1 MVRDEVGVVGQI
13 DLEAALSDLEGIVT
27 KLEEGG
33 ISLEESLALFERGM
47 KLVSLCQGKL
57 DSAEQRIESLT
68 GKLPEDLMA
77 LSNKP

>member
-1 MVRDEVGVVGQI
+1 MARYEI
-13 DLEAALSDLEGIVT
+13 DLEAALSDLEGIVS
-27 KLEEGG
+27 KLEDGG

-77 LSNKP
+77 LGNKP

>member
-1 MVRDEVGVVGQI
+1 MARDEI
-13 DLEAALSDLEGIVT
+13 DLEAALSDLEGIVA

-77 LSNKP
+77 LGNKP

>member
-1 MVRDEVGVVGQI
+1 MSRDEI
-13 DLEAALSDLEGIVT
+13 DLEVALSDLEGRVA
-27 KLEEGG
+27 KLEDGG

-57 DSAEQRIESLT
+57 DMASQRIESLT

-77 LSNKP
+77 MGNKP

>member
-1 MVRDEVGVVGQI
+1 MARDEI
-13 DLEAALSDLEGIVT
+13 DLEAALSDLEGIVA

-57 DSAEQRIESLT
+57 DMAEQRIESLT

-77 LSNKP
+77 LGNKP

>member
-1 MVRDEVGVVGQI
+1 MARDEI

-27 KLEEGG
+27 KLEDGG

-57 DSAEQRIESLT
+57 DMASQRIESLT
-68 GKLPEDLMA
+68 GKLPEDLIA
-77 LSNKP
+77 LGNKP

>member
-1 MVRDEVGVVGQI
+1 MIARDEI
-13 DLEAALSDLEGIVT
+13 DLEAALNDLEGIVA

-33 ISLEESLALFERGM
+33 IPLEESLVLFEKGM

-68 GKLPEDLMA
+68 GKLPEDLMV
-77 LSNKP
+77 LGNKP

>member
-1 MVRDEVGVVGQI
+1 MIARDEI
-13 DLEAALSDLEGIVT
+13 DLEAALNDLEGIVS

-77 LSNKP
+77 LGNKP

>member
-1 MVRDEVGVVGQI
+1 LVKARDEI

-27 KLEEGG
+27 KLEDGG

-57 DSAEQRIESLT
+57 DVAEQRIESLT
-68 GKLPEDLMA
+68 GKLPEDLA
-77 LSNKP
+77 AFGDKT

>member
-1 MVRDEVGVVGQI
+1 MARDEI
-13 DLEAALSDLEGIVT
+13 DLEAALNDLEGIVS

-77 LSNKP
+77 LGNKP